1 MGEANETQFVE
12 EQAIDRVHRLN
23 QTVDVTVYRLSI
35 HNSVE
40 ERILELQEAKR
51 KLAQAAIE
59 GGKAIG
65 KLSMKD
71 ILNLFKREAEYDHT
85 HMDAGQEQD
94 IFTKRRVLES
104 SEIGGGR
111 GESPAPRPARKAGSL
126 GLNKKKAEDS
136 VYGRR

>member
-1 MGEANETQFVE
+1 M
-12 EQAIDRVHRLN
+12 HRLN

-35 HNSVE
+35 QNSVE

-51 KLAQAAIE
+51 KLANAALE

-71 ILNLFKREAEYDHT
+71 IMALFRRDAEFDQT
-85 HMDAGQEQD
+85 HVDDVKDTALYGR
-94 IFTKRRVLES
+94 TRVLE
-104 SEIGGGR
+104 GGGGVAAV
-111 GESPAPRPARKAGSL
+111 GEPTEKARRKAGSL
-126 GLNKKKAEDS
+126 GFRKDDS

>member
-1 MGEANETQFVE
+1 MEQFVE

-51 KLAQAAIE
+51 KLATAALE
-59 GGKAIG
+59 GGKAIS

-71 ILNLFKREAEYDHT
+71 ILALFKRDAEFDQSHVD
-85 HMDAGQEQD
+85 DANDGALYGR
-94 IFTKRRVLES
+94 TRVLE
-104 SEIGGGR
+104 GGGMAAA
-111 GESPAPRPARKAGSL
+111 GESTERVKRKAGSL
-126 GLNKKKAEDS
+126 GFRKDDS

>member
-1 MGEANETQFVE
+1 
-12 EQAIDRVHRLN
+12 VHRLN

-65 KLSMKD
+65 KLSMQD
-71 ILNLFKREAEYDHT
+71 ILKLFKREAEYDNT
-85 HMDAGQEQD
+85 NVDNGTDQD
-94 IFTKRRVLES
+94 IFTKRKVLENAAA
-104 SEIGGGR
+104 ER
-111 GESPAPRPARKAGSL
+111 GETTAPRPARKAGSL
-126 GLNKKKAEDS
+126 GFARKKEDS